1 MKENGSSLRQLVQI
15 LAKTPAFSEKGAERF
30 LEWLWKKPKEEREA
44 LLKEWTDFT
53 AVGACKQ
60 CFYFAKEELCQFCQN
75 PERDQK
81 TICLVVSPF
90 TVDTIEQA
98 ASFDGLYFVLGEEAS
113 GHHNLRKIK
122 LIQARLE
129 KLKDMITRN
138 TVQELILA
146 TDFTSPG
153 EATAQLIKE
162 LLAPSFPNLKI
173 SRLGRGFHG
182 GDMISYGDPL
192 TIKKALEGRE

>member
-1 MKENGSSLRQLVQI
+1 MQENGSSPRQLVQI

-30 LEWLWKKPKEEREA
+30 LEWLWKKSKEEREA

-53 AVGACKQ
+53 AVGACEQ
-60 CFYFAKEELCQFCQN
+60 CFYFSKDNLCRFCQN
-75 PERDQK
+75 PERDK
-81 TICLVVSPF
+81 STVCLTVSPF
-90 TVDTIEQA
+90 TIDIIEQNA
-98 ASFDGLYFVLGEEAS
+98 DFNGTYFALGEEAS
-113 GHHNLRKIK
+113 GHHNLKKIK
-122 LIQARLE
+122 IIQTRIE
-129 KLKDMITRN
+129 KLKDLITKN
-138 TVQELILA
+138 SVKELILA

-162 LLAPSFPNLKI
+162 ILAPSFPDLRI
-173 SRLGRGFHG
+173 SRLGRGFHS